1 VAPTVLECSS
11 CGAHNPDDARFC
23 NQCGAR
29 LGEAAPAPARA
40 AYTPRHLVEKV
51 LKARATLQG
60 ERKRVTVLFADIK
73 GSTRLAE
80 QAGAE
85 AWHLI
90 LDRFFQ
96 ILTESVHR
104 YEGTVNQYT
113 GDGVMALFGAP
124 IAHEDHAQRACFA
137 ALAMQA
143 EIRKFADEL
152 RLKRGLNLTLRVGLN
167 TGEVIV
173 GRIGDDL
180 RMDYTAQ
187 GLTVNLAARM
197 EHICEPGHVYLA
209 KDTAALVEGYFRLR
223 DLGETPVEGS
233 SKPIRVF
240 DLEGEGPIRT
250 RLQRQM
256 ARIGTRFIG
265 REEEMAALHAA
276 LARARG
282 GEGQAPA
289 GQVVAVIGN
298 AGIGKSRLCHE
309 FLEACGRAKVPV
321 HRATGVPYANALP
334 LYPVLTLLKSRI
346 GLPDDCDSAGT
357 RRLVAGTFLLDD
369 AANAA
374 VLPAILDFLGCGDG
388 VTRAPDQVAEAR
400 EKMFALLA
408 RWLPRAEG
416 PAGVIDE
423 DRRSPALAHGAAQVL
438 LVEDLHF
445 ADPGTEAFLARLCA
459 EVRRTPT
466 LLLLNYRPEYVSEK
480 LIPLVDEQIQVTALT
495 NHQICDLARVAL
507 GTHPSLRGVPERI
520 CDRANGNPYYAE
532 EAVQALIDEGH
543 VQGESGDYELVKPI
557 EEWRIPDSVH
567 ALISARIDRLPD
579 EPKGLLHYA
588 AVIGQEFRPQLLA
601 SLAAL
606 ADEPFE
612 TGLQVLEE
620 SGFVHLRDDAADA
633 RYRFC
638 HPLVQEVAYQTQL
651 ESQRARAHARLAQS
665 LEQDYPPGVTEPHE
679 LSVPIAHHWHCA
691 GDWAK
696 AGAWGFVAARYL
708 ATHDVAQA
716 GRMYQ
721 QAIAGYDRAP
731 DGPEVVRG
739 RIQSR
744 AGLLR
749 MSQFV
754 EIPQQELETL
764 YREARAMAE
773 RTGDLPALA
782 EVLFSYANE
791 LLHRGDAAA
800 AVRVATEA
808 VQKAIAVGAGR
819 ELVHRFRLSVL
830 LVFNAA
836 GYPREGLDLVNSA
849 AGTGWMTEPIG
860 AENYMSRGFYG
871 FMQALLG
878 GLQEGERN
886 IRRSAEFAV
895 KEDRSSGWMHAFLV
909 DVASL
914 SGDYSQVMANARRAV
929 ELAEQ
934 FGSPFFRAIA
944 VRGLGLAHWLEGTA
958 PQALE
963 IVEAGR
969 AWVAPGGLAHQLEA
983 NYLAV
988 LAEVYLQ
995 SGREADAEATAE
1007 EGIASAQRSGSR
1019 VWEIRAWAAW
1029 MRLPATDARRARA
1042 AQGLARMQ
1050 ELIDGSGAEGFRPA
1064 LWLARAHWAGAPG
1077 EAARCR
1083 REAVD
1088 AFRRLGAEGHVRR
1101 LAGVI

>member
-1 VAPTVLECSS
+1 MQCPS
-11 CGAHNPDDARFC
+11 CGAQNPDSAKFC
-23 NQCGAR
+23 NQCGTR
-29 LGEAAPAPARA
+29 LGADAPALARMP
-40 AYTPRHLVEKV
+40 YTPRHLVDKV

-85 AWHLI
+85 AWHGI

-96 ILTESVHR
+96 ILGESVHR
-104 YEGTVNQYT
+104 YEGTINQYT
-113 GDGVMALFGAP
+113 GDGIMALFGAP

-143 EIRKFADEL
+143 DIRRFADEL
-152 RLKRGLNLTLRVGLN
+152 RLKQGLNLTMRVGLN

-197 EHICEPGHVYLA
+197 EQICEPGHVYLA
-209 KDTAALVEGYFRLR
+209 RDTAALVEGYFRLR

-233 SKPIRVF
+233 TRPIRVF
-240 DLEGEGPIRT
+240 DLEGEGPVRT

-265 REEEMAALHAA
+265 REQEMAALHAA
-276 LARARG
+276 LARVR
-282 GEGQAPA
+282 EGH

-309 FLEACGRAKVPV
+309 FLEAAQRARVPV
-321 HRATGVPYANALP
+321 HRATGVPYSNALP
-334 LYPVLTLLKSRI
+334 LYPVRNLVCSRL
-346 GLPDDCDSAGT
+346 GLPETCKPEDV
-357 RRLVAGTFLLDD
+357 RRLVAGTFLLADPGS
-369 AANAA
+369 AA
-374 VLPAILDFLGCGDG
+374 VLPTLFEFLGAGEG
-388 VTRAPDQVAEAR
+388 GARPPDAAAEAR
-400 EKMFALLA
+400 SRMFALLA
-408 RWLPRAEG
+408 HWLPRA
-416 PAGVIDE
+416 DT
-423 DRRSPALAHGAAQVL
+423 AQVL

-445 ADPGTEAFLARLCA
+445 ADPGTEQFLAQLCA
-459 EVRRTPT
+459 EVRHTPT
-466 LLLLNYRPEYVSEK
+466 LLLLNYRPEYVSER
-480 LIPLVDEQIQVTALT
+480 LIPLLDEQVQVTALDR
-495 NHQICDLARVAL
+495 HQICDVARTAL
-507 GTHPSLRGVPERI
+507 GPHPSLQGVPERI
-520 CDRANGNPYYAE
+520 GDRANGNPYYAE
-532 EAVQALIDEGH
+532 EAVQALVDEGH
-543 VQGESGDYELVKPI
+543 VEGEAGRYVLVKPI
-557 EEWRIPDSVH
+557 EQWRIPDSVH
-567 ALISARIDRLPD
+567 ALISARIDRLPE
-579 EPKGLLHYA
+579 EPRGLLHHA
-588 AVIGQEFRPQLLA
+588 AVIGQEFRPRLLA

-606 ADEPFE
+606 DDEPFE

-620 SGFVHLRDDAADA
+620 SGFVHRSLPSSAFIGDDDAVEA

-638 HPLVQEVAYQTQL
+638 HPLVQEVAYGTQL

-665 LEQDYPPGVTEPHE
+665 LEQDYPQGLSEPLE
-679 LSVPIAHHWHCA
+679 PCVQIAHHWHCA

-696 AGAWGFVAARYL
+696 AAYWSFQAARYL

-716 GRMYQ
+716 GCMYRR
-721 QAIAGYDRAP
+721 AIDCYDRAADAP
-731 DGPEVVRG
+731 DIVRG
-739 RIQSR
+739 RIQAR

-754 EIPQQELETL
+754 EIPREQLEQL
-764 YREARAMAE
+764 FNEARGMAE
-773 RTGDLPALA
+773 RTGDLPALT

-791 LLHRGDAAA
+791 QLHRGDAVA
-800 AVRVATEA
+800 AVRLATDA
-808 VQKAIAVGAGR
+808 VQKAVAIGKGR

-849 AGTGWMTEPIG
+849 AGTGWMTEPIS

-878 GLQEGERN
+878 GLREGESN

-895 KEDRSSGWMHAFLV
+895 SEERSSGWMHAFLV
-909 DVASL
+909 DIATL
-914 SGDYSQVMANARRAV
+914 SGDDGSAMANARRAV

-944 VRGLGLAHWLEGTA
+944 ARAVGLAHWLEGTA
-958 PQALE
+958 AQAVE

-995 SGREADAEATAE
+995 AGREADAERTAE
-1007 EGIASAQRSGSR
+1007 EGVASAQRSGSR
-1019 VWEIRAWAAW
+1019 VWEIRAWVAW

-1050 ELIDGSGAEGFRPA
+1050 ELIDASGAEGFRPS
-1064 LWLARAHWAGAPG
+1064 LWLARAHWSSAPG
-1077 EAARCR
+1077 DAARCR

-1088 AFRRLGAEGHVRR
+1088 ACRRIGAEGHVRR

>member
-1 VAPTVLECSS
+1 MLECPS
-11 CGAHNPDDARFC
+11 CGAQNPDSAKFC
-23 NQCGAR
+23 NQCGTR
-29 LGEAAPAPARA
+29 LGAEAPVPARA
-40 AYTPRHLVEKV
+40 SYTPKHLVDKV

-73 GSTRLAE
+73 GSTKLAE

-85 AWHLI
+85 AWHGI

-113 GDGVMALFGAP
+113 GDGIMALFGAP

-137 ALAMQA
+137 GLAMQA
-143 EIRKFADEL
+143 DIRRFADEL
-152 RLKRGLNLTLRVGLN
+152 RLKQGLNLTLRVGLN

-197 EHICEPGHVYLA
+197 EQICEPGHVYLTR
-209 KDTAALVEGYFRLR
+209 DTAALVEGYFRLR
-223 DLGETPVEGS
+223 DLGDAPVEGA
-233 SKPIRVF
+233 SKPVRVF
-240 DLEGEGPIRT
+240 DLEGEGPVRT

-256 ARIGTRFIG
+256 ARLGTRFVG
-265 REEEMAALHAA
+265 REQEMGALHAA
-276 LARARG
+276 LARARE
-282 GEGQAPA
+282 GE

-309 FLEACGRAKVPV
+309 FLESVERARIPV

-334 LYPVLTLLKSRI
+334 LHPVRTLVCSRL
-346 GLPDDCDSAGT
+346 GLPETCKPEDV
-357 RRLVAGTFLLDD
+357 RRLVAGTFLLADPGS
-369 AANAA
+369 AA
-374 VLPAILDFLGCGDG
+374 VLPSLFEFLGAGEPG
-388 VTRAPDQVAEAR
+388 ARPPDAAAEAR
-400 EKMFALLA
+400 EKMFGLLS
-408 RWLPRAEG
+408 RWLPRG
-416 PAGVIDE
+416 G
-423 DRRSPALAHGAAQVL
+423 GTQVL

-445 ADPGTEAFLARLCA
+445 ADPATEEFLAQLCA
-459 EVRRTPT
+459 EVRATPT
-466 LLLLNYRPEYVSEK
+466 LLLLNYRPDYLSER
-480 LIPLVDEQIQVTALT
+480 LIPLLDEQVQVTALD
-495 NHQICDLARVAL
+495 NHQICDVARTAL
-507 GTHPSLRGVPERI
+507 GTHPSLKGVPERI
-520 CDRANGNPYYAE
+520 CKRANGNPYYAE
-532 EAVQALIDEGH
+532 EAVQALVDEGH
-543 VQGESGDYELVKPI
+543 VQGEAGNYVLVKPI
-557 EEWRIPDSVH
+557 EQWRIPDSVH
-567 ALISARIDRLPD
+567 ALISARIDRLPE

-588 AVIGQEFRPQLLA
+588 AVIGQEFRPRLLG

-606 ADEPFE
+606 DDEPLE

-620 SGFVHLRDDAADA
+620 SGFVHLRLPSSASVGGDDLAEA

-638 HPLVQEVAYQTQL
+638 HPLVQEVAYGSQL

-665 LEQDYPPGVTEPHE
+665 LEQEYPKGLAEPLE
-679 LSVPIAHHWHCA
+679 PCVQIAHHWHCA

-696 AGAWGFVAARYL
+696 AAYWTFQAARYL

-716 GRMYQ
+716 GHMYRR
-721 QAIAGYDRAP
+721 AIDCYDRAP
-731 DGPEVVRG
+731 DAPDILRG

-754 EIPQQELETL
+754 EIPQPELEAL
-764 YREARAMAE
+764 YRDARAMAE
-773 RTGDLPALA
+773 RAGDLPALA

-791 LLHRGDAAA
+791 MLHRGDAAM
-800 AVRVATEA
+800 AVKVSTEA
-808 VQKAIAVGAGR
+808 VQKAIAVGVGR

-860 AENYMSRGFYG
+860 SENYMSRGFYG

-878 GLQEGERN
+878 GLAEGERD
-886 IRRSAEFAV
+886 IRCAAEFA
-895 KEDRSSGWMHAFLV
+895 DREERAAGWMHAFLV
-909 DVASL
+909 DIASL
-914 SGDYSQVMANARRAV
+914 SGDYTRAMADARKAVQRA
-929 ELAEQ
+929 EE

-944 VRGLGLAHWLEGTA
+944 ARAVGLAHWLEGTA
-958 PQALE
+958 AQAVD

-995 SGREADAEATAE
+995 AGREAEAETTAE
-1007 EGIASAQRSGSR
+1007 QGIASAQKSGSR
-1019 VWEIRAWAAW
+1019 VWEIRAWVAW
-1029 MRLPATDARRARA
+1029 MRLPATAARRARA
-1042 AQGLARMQ
+1042 AEGLARMQ

-1064 LWLARAHWAGAPG
+1064 LWLARAHWSGAPG

-1088 AFRRLGAEGHVRR
+1088 ACRRIGAEGHVRR